1 MSHLHEI
8 VFYSKLT
15 STSYTSTLPLLC
27 IAAQYSDRVYHTPKG
42 QERHEHIPPNVRL
55 GTKAMVIKSVPVDAQ
70 DVIVFAIRGSARF
83 MDWAVNMNQ
92 TPASP
97 SGFLVR
103 ANH

>member
-1 MSHLHEI
+1 M
-8 VFYSKLT
+8 LT
-15 STSYTSTLPLLC
+15 AISYTSTLPLLC

-103 ANH
+103 INHRTSSL

>member
-1 MSHLHEI
+1 M
-8 VFYSKLT
+8 
-15 STSYTSTLPLLC
+15 
-27 IAAQYSDRVYHTPKG
+27 YHTPKG

-103 ANH
+103 TNH